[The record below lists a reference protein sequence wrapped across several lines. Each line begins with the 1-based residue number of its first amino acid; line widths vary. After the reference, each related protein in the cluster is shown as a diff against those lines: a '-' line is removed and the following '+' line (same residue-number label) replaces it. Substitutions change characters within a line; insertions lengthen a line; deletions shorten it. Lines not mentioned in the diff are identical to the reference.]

1 MLVYISIFTFTARL
15 IYLLLSIAWYAIE
28 EVAWR
33 GLERL

>member
-15 IYLLLSIAWYAIE
+15 VYLLFSIAWYAIE
-28 EVAWR
+28 EVTGR